1 MQDPNK
7 SDSYVAPALGVL
19 AIFILIVL
27 GSLAVIKFGN
37 IGNSDVAEPAATAPA
52 VTPAPAPP
60 AATPA
65 PDAAPVP
72 APAPAPAPT
81 PAPTP

>member
-37 IGNSDVAEPAATAPA
+37 IGTANVGEPAKTA
-52 VTPAPAPP
+52 P

-65 PDAAPVP
+65 PAPAASTPAPEATPAP

-81 PAPTP
+81 P